1 MADMGKVLLIANPT
15 AQSGKSLKSAI
26 HAEESFKAVLGERNF
41 DIVYTKAPGH
51 ATDIAKSK
59 SHKYDTLIALGGDGL
74 IHETV
79 NGIMKH
85 SKRSR
90 PVFGIIPVG
99 SGNDYAK
106 TLNMS
111 TNIDNAI
118 SKILKRKTKDA
129 DLGCINGEYYDETL
143 SFGFDAAIALS
154 TMELRKNTSM
164 RGLPLYFRAGID
176 QMLHHLDLYKYTIT
190 AKDIAPVNEYK
201 SLMQDGIPFTD
212 ETFMAAVQI
221 GPTYGGGFKICP
233 KAQINDGLFDVC
245 IAHPPL
251 NIPKAIGIFSSAVR
265 GHHTKMRGMEMF
277 RCSELELSFEHEPK
291 IQADGEPIYG
301 TDFKITCV
309 KHALDVIYSD

>member
-1 MADMGKVLLIANPT
+1 MSDMGKVLLIANPT
-15 AQSGKSLKSAI
+15 AQSGKSLKAAM
-26 HAEESFKAVLGERNF
+26 HAEKSFMAVLGERNF
-41 DIVYTKAPGH
+41 EIIYTKAPGH

-59 SHKYDTLIALGGDGL
+59 SHKFDTLIALGGDGL

-85 SKRSR
+85 SRKSR
-90 PVFGIIPVG
+90 PAFGVIPVG

-111 TNIDNAI
+111 TNVDDAI
-118 SKILKRKTKDA
+118 SKILMRRTKEA

-154 TMELRKNTSM
+154 TMDLRKKTNM

-190 AKDIAPVNEYK
+190 AKDITYVNGYK
-201 SLMQDGIPFTD
+201 SLMQDGTPFKSD
-212 ETFMAAVQI
+212 TFMSAIQI

-233 KAQINDGLFDVC
+233 EAQIDDGLFDIC

-251 NIPKAIGIFSSAVR
+251 NIPKALTVFSSAVG
-265 GHHTKMRGMEMF
+265 GHHTNMRGIEMF
-277 RCSELELSFEHEPK
+277 RCSELELAFEQEPK
-291 IQADGEPIYG
+291 IQADGEPIRG
-301 TDFKITCV
+301 TEFKITCV
-309 KHALDVIYSD
+309 KHALDVIYSE